1 MLEYAAVL
9 CVAAIVTFFSTPAV
23 RWVAIKVR
31 AMSPIRDRDVH
42 TIPTPRLGGVAVLLG
57 LIAAIAVA
65 HQLPGL
71 RQTFVGSSESTAV
84 LVAGGL
90 ICLLGALDDRY
101 DLEPLTKLAGQIASS
116 GVVVLMGVQLA
127 FIFIPYSGLGTISL
141 DPNTSFLL
149 TTLIIVGAVN
159 AMNFIDGL
167 DGLLAG
173 VAVIAAVAFFVYS
186 YYLSLQGR
194 GDVFSAPSLMTAAL
208 AGACLGFLP
217 HNFNPARIFLGDS
230 GSMLIGLVLA
240 SAAISSTS
248 HADPQSFNVAVSAL
262 PLFMPLIIPLAILA
276 IPVLD
281 MTLAIVRRA
290 RERRSPFSPDKMHL
304 HHRLLEI
311 GHTQRRAV
319 LILYFWSALIAF
331 TGVGVAIG
339 RGSLVLWL
347 SSALVVVAIT
357 VSVIPRLRRRNQ
369 RAPHA

>member
-1 MLEYAAVL
+1 MREYAAVL

-23 RWVAIKVR
+23 RWLAIKVR
-31 AMSPIRDRDVH
+31 AMSAIRDRDVH

-57 LIAAIAVA
+57 LVAAIAVA

-71 RQTFVGSSESTAV
+71 RQTFVGSSETTAV

-101 DLEPLTKLAGQIASS
+101 DLDPLTKLAGQIASS

-127 FIFIPYSGLGTISL
+127 FVFIPGSGLGTISL

-149 TTLIIVGAVN
+149 TTLIIVAAVN

-167 DGLLAG
+167 DGLLTG
-173 VAVIAAVAFFVYS
+173 VAVIAAAAFFVYS
-186 YYLSLQGR
+186 YFLSLQGR

-230 GSMLIGLVLA
+230 GSMLVGLVLA
-240 SAAISSTS
+240 SAAISSSS
-248 HADPQSFNVAVSAL
+248 HADPQSFSGTSVL
-262 PLFMPLIIPLAILA
+262 PLLMPLLIPIAILA
-276 IPVLD
+276 IPMLD

-331 TGVGVAIG
+331 TVVGVAIG

-357 VSVIPRLRRRNQ
+357 LSVIPRLRRR
-369 RAPHA
+369 ASKVPHA